1 MSIIAKEN
9 RREWTQP
16 PEGLHQ
22 SVCCDVVDLGLVKTE
37 WGDKPKVCLKF
48 QLGLFNED
56 GVTEQLNHDTDP
68 PKRFEVRRDFGLS
81 LSEKSALRPF
91 LESWRGRKFTKI
103 ELEGF
108 DLEKLVGV
116 NCQLQ
121 IIHHITEQGKTYA
134 NIQAAVPLGRG
145 MLKMHVSEG
154 YVRVKDRAKEQ
165 GIAGEAGP
173 DEEEVP
179 F

>member
-1 MSIIAKEN
+1 MAIIAKEN
-9 RREWTQP
+9 KRDFAQA

-22 SVCCDVVDLGLVKTE
+22 SVCADVVDLGLVKTE
-37 WGDKPKVCLKF
+37 WGDKNKVRIIF
-48 QLGLFNED
+48 ELGLFNED

-68 PKRFEVRRDFGLS
+68 PRRFQARRDFGLS

-91 LESWRGRKFTKI
+91 LEAWRGRVFNQK

-108 DLEKLVGV
+108 DLERLIGV
-116 NCQLQ
+116 NCQVQ
-121 IIHHITEQGKTYA
+121 IIHNITEQNKTYA

-165 GIAGEAGP
+165 GTGEAPGGE
-173 DEEEVP
+173 EEEVP

>member
-1 MSIIAKEN
+1 MAIYAKEN
-9 RREWTQP
+9 KREWSQP

-22 SVCCDVVDLGLVKTE
+22 AVCSDIVDLGLVTTE
-37 WGDKPKVCLKF
+37 WGEKNKVRLLF
-48 QLGLFNED
+48 ELGMFNED
-56 GVTEQLNHDTDP
+56 GITEQLNHDTDP
-68 PKRFEVRRDFGLS
+68 PRRFQVRRDFGLS

-91 LESWRGRKFTKI
+91 LEAWRGRRFSAA

-108 DLEKLVGV
+108 DLERLIGV

-165 GIAGEAGP
+165 GTGSEPGA
-173 DEEEVP
+173 DEDVP

>member
-16 PEGLHQ
+16 PEGLFQ
-22 SVCCDVVDLGLVKTE
+22 AVCADVVDLGLVKTE
-37 WGDKPKVCLKF
+37 WGDKPKVRLLF

-56 GVTEQLNHDTDP
+56 GVTESLNHDTDP

-91 LESWRGRKFTKI
+91 LESWRGKKFTKD
-103 ELEGF
+103 ELDGF
-108 DLEKLVGV
+108 DLERLLGV
-116 NCQLQ
+116 NCQVQL
-121 IIHHITEQGKTYA
+121 IHNITEQGKTYA

-165 GIAGEAGP
+165 GTGSEPGA
-173 DEEEVP
+173 DEDVP

>member
-1 MSIIAKEN
+1 MPIIAKES

-22 SVCCDVVDLGLVKTE
+22 SVCVDVVDLGLVKTE
-37 WGDKPKVCLKF
+37 WGEKPKVRLVF
-48 QLGLFNED
+48 QLVLLDED
-56 GVTEQLNHDTDP
+56 GTEELCPDFDP
-68 PKRFEVRRDFGLS
+68 PKRYEVRRDFGLS

-91 LESWRGRKFTKI
+91 LEAWRGRKFTKE
-103 ELEGF
+103 ELAGF
-108 DLEKLVGV
+108 DLEKLIGV

-121 IIHHITEQGKTYA
+121 IIHNISEQGRVFA

-145 MLKMHVSEG
+145 MAKVHAQD
-154 YVRVKDRAKEQ
+154 YVRQQDRPTATTGHGGHSEY
-165 GIAGEAGP
+165 
-173 DEEEVP
+173 DDSDCP